1 MKKIINKAIAILLSA
16 ITIVSASVIP
26 ATVASAATSVSVK
39 TGTYYVIKSVGSNK
53 YLNVYGSRSANNT
66 NVTIYQKDGTKGE
79 DFLFTKNGNAYTITP
94 RCSTS
99 RRLNVYGTS
108 AKQRANICIW
118 NATGSSTQRWIIKA
132 VSGGYIICC
141 ADNTDYV
148 LTATGSSNSS
158 NVNLQKYTG
167 SKYQI
172 WSCSA
177 FNQSSTTTT
186 SSSTL
191 NSKYYNKLNT
201 FTVNNTKYYEVKL
214 TSNYKGVAKGTTA
227 FITTGGKVVTD
238 KSTLEKLLYTGMV
251 NSCSSNW
258 ISMANNY
265 KSAVVG
271 LNDACQ
277 SIMTAQFKQKV
288 LGSISGSF
296 TSIMLSKNPKS
307 LISSCTYLTE
317 EGYID
322 CLTAILI
329 QQVTDVCISNSNSIN
344 SMCSNGVNSYEEA
357 VKVKNALVNAKM
369 AFDFAGTDCML
380 GLTSKYTS
388 MSKAV
393 TASLKTHFSAMFNT
407 LIGTYGSKLGNVVD
421 LYSNGSTCLEAL
433 KNIYG
438 YNKYLSNAKTTFN
451 NLIDN
456 NVNKK
461 LSSLV
466 STQNKLK

>member
-1 MKKIINKAIAILLSA
+1 MKKFINKAIAILLSA

-39 TGTYYVIKSVGSNK
+39 TGTYYIITNVAYGKC
-53 YLNVYGSRSANNT
+53 LNVYGSKSANNT
-66 NVTIYQKDGTKGE
+66 NVTLYQKDGTKGE
-79 DFLFTKNGNAYTITP
+79 DFLFTKNGNGYTITP
-94 RCSTS
+94 RCST

-108 AKQRANICIW
+108 AKQKANICIW

-148 LTATGSSNSS
+148 LTATSSSNSA

-167 SKYQI
+167 SKSQI
-172 WSCSA
+172 WNCGA
-177 FNQSSTTTT
+177 FNQSSTTTV

-191 NSKYYNKLNT
+191 SSKYYTKLNT

-214 TSNYKGVAKGTTA
+214 TSSYKGVAKGTTA
-227 FITTGGKVVTD
+227 FITSGGKVVTD

-258 ISMANNY
+258 IKMANNY
-265 KSAVVG
+265 KSAVAG

-329 QQVTDVCISNSNSIN
+329 QQV
-344 SMCSNGVNSYEEA
+344 
-357 VKVKNALVNAKM
+357 
-369 AFDFAGTDCML
+369 
-380 GLTSKYTS
+380 
-388 MSKAV
+388 
-393 TASLKTHFSAMFNT
+393 
-407 LIGTYGSKLGNVVD
+407 
-421 LYSNGSTCLEAL
+421 
-433 KNIYG
+433 
-438 YNKYLSNAKTTFN
+438 
-451 NLIDN
+451 IDN
-456 NVNKK
+456 QVNQNLFQKN
-461 LSSLV
+461 LLTTMYSYVIINILV
-466 STQNKLK
+466 